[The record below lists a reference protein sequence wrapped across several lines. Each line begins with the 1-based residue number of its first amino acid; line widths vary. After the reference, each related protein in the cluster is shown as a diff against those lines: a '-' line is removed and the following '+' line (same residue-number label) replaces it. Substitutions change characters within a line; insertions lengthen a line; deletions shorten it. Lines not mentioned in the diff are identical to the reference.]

1 MTMNDDCDRSQWQ
14 PRYGWSNRETKKK
27 KINDDLQK
35 PRRRCVEIILMVL
48 NFIEV
53 ASRCHLWYHR
63 SRPIYTHAHFTHN
76 CMCVWLDVA
85 RTKNKKQL
93 EWRIACLYTSNRIIF
108 IPTACHGQRKKKKE
122 AERQSTHSGDRVSLG
137 FGEWRRNNT
146 SSTAAGR
153 RVIHWCLNSYFNFYL
168 YYPDMLCY
176 VCCIISI
183 KMFDDI
189 SHFMS
194 TNWGRLRS
202 NHCVSTSNMGNE
214 KSQEKEK

>member
-108 IPTACHGQRKKKKE
+108 IPTACHGQRKKKKKQKDNPLTRVTE
-122 AERQSTHSGDRVSLG
+122 CHWDLANGDVIIHLQQQQAE
-137 FGEWRRNNT
+137 EWYID
-146 SSTAAGR
+146 AW
-153 RVIHWCLNSYFNFYL
+153 ILILIFIY
-168 YYPDMLCY
+168 
-176 VCCIISI
+176 IIPICSV
-183 KMFDDI
+183 MF
-189 SHFMS
+189 
-194 TNWGRLRS
+194 
-202 NHCVSTSNMGNE
+202 VA
-214 KSQEKEK
+214 